1 MMPKL
6 LEKAGTGAV
15 GSITGLYTVLVEGDD
30 HNEPIADTAR
40 SILDG
45 HVVLTR
51 KLATIGHFPAIDVL
65 ESISRVAGAVVP
77 AAQMA
82 DAREARRLLGSLR
95 DVKELIEIGAYQAG
109 SDPLVD
115 RARALSPALDAFL
128 RQSMEDT
135 TSTAEAWDRLHGIVT
150 SA

>member
-1 MMPKL
+1 
-6 LEKAGTGAV
+6 
-15 GSITGLYTVLVEGDD
+15 
-30 HNEPIADTAR
+30 
-40 SILDG
+40 
-45 HVVLTR
+45 
-51 KLATIGHFPAIDVL
+51 
-65 ESISRVAGAVVP
+65 
-77 AAQMA
+77 MA

-128 RQSMEDT
+128 RQSMDDT

-150 SA
+150 SS